1 MQPFSVAMPLTTKD
15 CMTITPGDLWVA
27 EILFTDGSAAKKRPV
42 LILWLDAQD
51 VIVAAITSTLPRSE
65 TDVILNDWQQSSLRV
80 ASVVR
85 LARLD
90 CLEQSLLIARIGR
103 VSQTD
108 AQQLL
113 DVWTSNVKP
122 QF

>member
-1 MQPFSVAMPLTTKD
+1 
-15 CMTITPGDLWVA
+15 MTITPGDLWVA

-65 TDVILNDWQQSSLRV
+65 TDVILNDWQQSGLRV

-90 CLEQSLLIARIGR
+90 CLEQSLLIARIGH

>member
-1 MQPFSVAMPLTTKD
+1 
-15 CMTITPGDLWVA
+15 MTITPGDIWIA

-42 LILWLDAQD
+42 LILWLDVRD
-51 VIVAAITSTLPRSE
+51 TIVAAVTSASPRSG
-65 TDVILNDWQQSSLRV
+65 TDVALNDWQQSGLRV

-90 CLEQSLLIARIGR
+90 CLEESLLIARIDHI
-103 VSQTD
+103 SQAD

-113 DVWTSNVKP
+113 DVWISEVKP
-122 QF
+122 QLLATRKV

>member
-1 MQPFSVAMPLTTKD
+1 
-15 CMTITPGDLWVA
+15 MTITPGDLWIA

-51 VIVAAITSTLPRSE
+51 VVVAAVTSASPRSI
-65 TDVILNDWQQSSLRV
+65 TDVMLQDWQQSGLRV

-90 CLEQSLLIARIGR
+90 CLEQSLLIARIGHIF
-103 VSQTD
+103 QAD
-108 AQQLL
+108 AQQLT
-113 DVWTSNVKP
+113 DVWHSEVKP
-122 QF
+122 SF

>member
-1 MQPFSVAMPLTTKD
+1 MKD

-42 LILWLDAQD
+42 LILWLDGQD
-51 VIVAAITSTLPRSE
+51 TVVAAVTSASPRSV
-65 TDVILNDWQQSSLRV
+65 TDVLLQDWQQSGLRT

-90 CLEQSLLIARIGR
+90 CLEQSLLIARIGHI
-103 VSQTD
+103 SQAD
-108 AQQLL
+108 AQSLMV
-113 DVWTSNVKP
+113 VWQSEVKP
-122 QF
+122 RF